1 MHTWQL
7 QQAKSHF
14 SEVVNLVLT
23 EGAQMV
29 TRRGKSEVVIL
40 AASEYQKL
48 TKTVP
53 LNQILKQAPRGNDLD
68 INRSQEGVR
77 KLEL

>member
-1 MHTWQL
+1 MHSWQL

-29 TRRGKSEVVIL
+29 TRRGKNEVVIL

-68 INRSQEGVR
+68 IKRSQEGVR

>member
-40 AASEYQKL
+40 AVSEYQKL

-68 INRSQEGVR
+68 IKRSQEGVR

>member
-53 LNQILKQAPRGNDLD
+53 LNQILKQAPRGNELD
-68 INRSQEGVR
+68 ITRSQEGFR
-77 KLEL
+77 KIEL

>member
-7 QQAKSHF
+7 QKAKSHF

-53 LNQILKQAPRGNDLD
+53 LNQILKQAPRGNELD
-68 INRSQEGVR
+68 ITRSQEGFR
-77 KLEL
+77 KIEL

>member
-29 TRRGKSEVVIL
+29 TRRGKNEVVIL

-68 INRSQEGVR
+68 IKRSQEGVR

>member
-68 INRSQEGVR
+68 IKRSQEGVR